1 MVKMCVL
8 WHAKLN
14 ILLKHNWL
22 VVIYG
27 VSFVLILNDPQSFK
41 NSDNTADFK
50 NSVWRWLYYS
60 EMSQDPEAKEILKE
74 QLNLKHADKDLDCDL
89 FKVLTCEFVCRDR

>member
-1 MVKMCVL
+1 MLSRIYSISFSVSLLKLKLIVCHTLDGAYIVDVFLWISMNVWMKNNKIVGNILIVHMSFVKMCVL

-27 VSFVLILNDPQSFK
+27 VSFCANPEWP
-41 NSDNTADFK
+41 
-50 NSVWRWLYYS
+50 SV
-60 EMSQDPEAKEILKE
+60 I
-74 QLNLKHADKDLDCDL
+74 
-89 FKVLTCEFVCRDR
+89 